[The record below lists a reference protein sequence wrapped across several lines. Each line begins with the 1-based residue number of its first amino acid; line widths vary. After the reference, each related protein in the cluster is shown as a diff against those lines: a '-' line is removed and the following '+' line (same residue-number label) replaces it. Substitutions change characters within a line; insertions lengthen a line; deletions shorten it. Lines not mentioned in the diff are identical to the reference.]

1 MPNVPGITPAI
12 NIPVH
17 VGHPVNN
24 PVMADMLKNHFVLFF
39 GLLLIANEMNITL
52 IPTKIDCLNTI
63 ADTHLTSEHVYTP
76 SSRHLQIRFDTNL
89 KRRLKF
95 RSAIAALI
103 RRKGLPGFNRYGSIR
118 TGY

>member
-52 IPTKIDCLNTI
+52 IPTKIETKSKIKNVNGI
-63 ADTHLTSEHVYTP
+63 
-76 SSRHLQIRFDTNL
+76 
-89 KRRLKF
+89 
-95 RSAIAALI
+95 
-103 RRKGLPGFNRYGSIR
+103 SISPICSVI
-118 TGY
+118 